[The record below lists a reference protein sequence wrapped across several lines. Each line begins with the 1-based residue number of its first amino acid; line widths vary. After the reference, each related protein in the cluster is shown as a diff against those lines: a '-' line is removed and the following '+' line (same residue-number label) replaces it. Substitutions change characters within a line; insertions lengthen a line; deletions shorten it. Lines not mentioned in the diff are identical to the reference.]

1 MKIVA
6 VLLNVVFLPLALV
19 AGRAQ
24 REIDEKNG
32 VVWLYERGSLSGIIG
47 VEGVANNLL
56 SLKIPVKLG
65 GTPMS
70 AISAGAFKSC
80 EYITNVIVPAG
91 IRLVGKESFA
101 NCSNL
106 VGVAMEGGRDCVKL
120 IGSGAFRDCKKM
132 EALELPDGLENVA
145 CDAFHGCD
153 ALRKVVLPTNC
164 IYGIEGFSNCRGLER
179 MDVGGVFEFD
189 ENHGILVGC
198 ESLAEIVVP
207 ASNRRFEVLDGILYT
222 SDGVSLV
229 RCPPK
234 LAANEIKVREGVL
247 KICPRAFE
255 NCGVTSV
262 VLPDS
267 LDSIDCGAFYGCTNL
282 RTITIPANV
291 RVIRQGAFD
300 GCRNLKQVRFL
311 GNERPSIEDDA
322 FPSGVRLD
330 CINSPPL
337 PANDRRVHVY
347 PQNGG
352 GFTFR
357 KVGVEQVEI
366 CSLDGHC
373 AYVEPRTLRI
383 PDVIDGCKV
392 THIASQAFAYDQRIV
407 AVEIGSN
414 VCQIGRRAFCGCSNL
429 VSVSMSDCAFSPMR
443 IYGEAFYQCGRMES
457 LKLPEG
463 LKFVG
468 ERAFAECSSL
478 KDVRLPDSCD
488 TMCEDTFWNCQALQ
502 SVHMALV
509 GRYDESR
516 LLSAFLDCP
525 ALKKIS
531 VHPDNPAYAVHAGAL
546 YYKDMKA
553 IVRCPPMLED
563 KVFAVRGGVKA
574 VCPFA
579 FESCRF
585 TEITLPDGLVGIGQD
600 AFPGCNNL
608 AAVSIPSSVEVIDDY
623 AFRDCT
629 NLLSVIMNASE
640 MPLMGKDVFPVCT
653 KVVHLPMEREINATT
668 NRSKSEKKP

>member
-24 REIDEKNG
+24 REMDEKNG

-120 IGSGAFRDCKKM
+120 IGSGAFRDCKKL

-145 CDAFHGCD
+145 YDAFHGCD

-300 GCRNLKQVRFL
+300 GCSNLNQIRFL
-311 GNERPSIEDDA
+311 GNERPLIDADA

-330 CINSPPL
+330 SRDVPPL
-337 PANDRRVHVY
+337 PANDRQEHDYR
-347 PQNGG
+347 QSGG
-352 GFTFR
+352 GFVFR
-357 KVGVEQVEI
+357 KVGAEQVEI
-366 CSLDGHC
+366 CSLDGRC
-373 AYVEPRTLRI
+373 AHAEPRILKI

-429 VSVSMSDCAFSPMR
+429 VSVSMSDCAFSPMS

-546 YYKDMKA
+546 YYKDMTA
-553 IVRCPPMLED
+553 LVRSPPMLD
-563 KVFAVRGGVKA
+563 GRVFAVRDGVK
-574 VCPFA
+574 VICPFA
-579 FESCRF
+579 FEGSRF
-585 TEITLPDGLVGIGQD
+585 KEIILPEGLAGIGEG
-600 AFPGCNNL
+600 AFSGCGNL
-608 AAVSIPSSVEVIDDY
+608 VSIDIPSSVELVDDY
-623 AFRDCT
+623 AFWGNT
-629 NLLSVIMNASE
+629 NLLSVTLDAENHPVIGTNA
-640 MPLMGKDVFPVCT
+640 FPVST
-653 KVVHLPMEREINATT
+653 KIVYSRKA
-668 NRSKSEKKP
+668 KPN

>member
-1 MKIVA
+1 MRVKIVA
-6 VLLNVVFLPLALV
+6 FLLAIVFLPMALV
-19 AGRAQ
+19 AGRVQ
-24 REIDEKNG
+24 REIDEKSG
-32 VVWLYERGSLSGIIG
+32 VVWLYERYAQGGITG
-47 VEGVANNLL
+47 VESVSNNLL
-56 SLKIPVKLG
+56 HIKIPVKLG
-65 GTPMS
+65 GTSMS

-80 EYITNVIVPAG
+80 EYITNVIIPSG

-101 NCSNL
+101 NCTNL
-106 VGVAMEGGRDCVKL
+106 VSVAMEGGRDCVKL
-120 IGSGAFRDCKKM
+120 IGTGAFRDCKKL
-132 EALELPDGLENVA
+132 EALDLPDGLEGVA
-145 CDAFHGCD
+145 YDAFHGCD
-153 ALRKVVLPTNC
+153 ALRKVILPTNC

-179 MDVGGVFEFD
+179 LDVGGVFAFD

-198 ESLAEIVVP
+198 ESLSEIVVP
-207 ASNRRFEVLDGILYT
+207 ASNKRFEALDGVLYT

-234 LAANEIKVREGVL
+234 LAVDEIKVRDGVL
-247 KICPRAFE
+247 KICPQAFE
-255 NCGVTSV
+255 NCGVKSV

-267 LDSIDCGAFYGCTNL
+267 LDSIGWGAFCGCTNL
-282 RTITIPANV
+282 STITIPANV

-300 GCRNLKQVRFL
+300 GCRNLNLVMFL
-311 GNERPSIEDDA
+311 GNERPSIEDNA
-322 FPSGVRLD
+322 FPSCVKLD
-330 CINSPPL
+330 YRNSPL
-337 PANDRRVHVY
+337 TTNDKRVNGHH
-347 PQNGG
+347 QNGG
-352 GFTFR
+352 GFVFR
-357 KVGVEQVEI
+357 RISAEQVEI
-366 CSLDGHC
+366 CSLDGRC
-373 AYVEPRTLRI
+373 AYGEPCRLKI

-392 THIASQAFAYDQRIV
+392 SHIASQAFAYNQGIV
-407 AVEIGSN
+407 AVEISSN

-429 VSVSMSDCAFSPMR
+429 VSVSMSDCAFSPMS

-553 IVRCPPMLED
+553 IVRCPPMLEGM
-563 KVFAVRGGVKA
+563 VFAVRGGVKA

-579 FESCRF
+579 FEGCRF

-600 AFPGCNNL
+600 AFSGCNNL

-629 NLLSVIMNASE
+629 NLLSVAINAKE
-640 MPLMGKDVFPVCT
+640 MPLMGKNVFPAGI
-653 KVVHLPMEREINATT
+653 KIEINA
-668 NRSKSEKKP
+668 KHDDWQKKW